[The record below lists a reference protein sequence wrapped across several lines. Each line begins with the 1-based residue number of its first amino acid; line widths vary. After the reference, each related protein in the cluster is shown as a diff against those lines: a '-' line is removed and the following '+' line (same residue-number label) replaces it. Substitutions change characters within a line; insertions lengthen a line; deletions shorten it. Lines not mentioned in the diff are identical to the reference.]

1 MARSLVICAAFL
13 LCLCTFV
20 HCSPL
25 ESGTQKELSDR
36 LVSLRRLLETELTV
50 ANDNNTYPNTTINVG
65 LSRPEGCVPWWTKTK
80 PTDLVCPKDCAL
92 SGFKEGYN
100 LGQLAPLNIKVERGQ
115 VSRVAPRPLKGAF
128 MNITGT
134 SRIDNKA
141 DYKYQISNYGVDYVQ
156 FAANYPVGARFT
168 VYLGLVKKDP
178 NAGGSPVADPQ
189 AKHSP
194 YCFFNVTWT
203 VVAPG
208 TIPKPP
214 AAAPAAAAD
223 ATMAT
228 TATTVAKKPAAAV
241 APVAATDDA
250 AAEATPPTLA
260 TTAKKPAAAVAPV
273 AATDDAAAEA
283 TPPTLATSAK
293 KPAAAVG
300 PVAAAAA
307 AGKKAAVPAPAPAAG
322 AAQDLSDLGL

>member
-1 MARSLVICAAFL
+1 MCAKPSRELQAPMARTLVTCAAVL

-25 ESGTQKELSDR
+25 KSGTEELSDR
-36 LVSLRRLLETELTV
+36 LVSLRHLLETELTV

-65 LSRPEGCVPWWTKTK
+65 LSRPEGCIPWWTKTIR

-128 MNITGT
+128 LNITGT

-141 DYKYQISNYGVDYVQ
+141 DYKYQLSNYGVDYVQ

-194 YCFFNVTWT
+194 FCFFNVTWT

-208 TIPKPP
+208 SIPKPP
-214 AAAPAAAAD
+214 AAAPAAEAE
-223 ATMAT
+223 AT
-228 TATTVAKKPAAAV
+228 TATSTKKPAAAA
-241 APVAATDDA
+241 APVAATDAA
-250 AAEATPPTLA
+250 AAEATPP
-260 TTAKKPAAAVAPV
+260 V
-273 AATDDAAAEA
+273 
-283 TPPTLATSAK
+283 LATSAK
-293 KPAAAVG
+293 KPAAAAQA
-300 PVAAAAA
+300 PVAAAAG
-307 AGKKAAVPAPAPAAG
+307 AGKKPAAPAPAPD
-322 AAQDLSDLGL
+322 AQDLSDLGL